1 MLEDNFDNVAV
12 KDSIRLRAD
21 LVAEFALRVL
31 WIDRDGY
38 DSADEM
44 LDSELVLFEKKQLEV
59 LIERAVTIYVVYH
72 KVS

>member
-21 LVAEFALRVL
+21 LVVEFALRVL
-31 WIDRDGY
+31 GIDRDGY

-44 LDSELVLFEKKQLEV
+44 LDSELVLIEKKQLEV